1 MAFGLSVGLI
11 SSIKDI
17 ISEETNDFMVD
28 LDKCGENLVILTIL
42 QNNLVKGVFLILQR
56 YKIARNSNYLQTTE
70 I

>member
-1 MAFGLSVGLI
+1 
-11 SSIKDI
+11 
-17 ISEETNDFMVD
+17 MVD